1 MQTYQPNHALTARL
15 PILSFTAG
23 TKTAAPESA
32 YAPQHDFLVLS
43 LSPQL
48 SADQPAAALPAKRSG
63 TRAA

>member
-1 MQTYQPNHALTARL
+1 MQPYQPHPALTARR

-23 TKTAAPESA
+23 TKIAAPEPA

-48 SADQPAAALPAKRSG
+48 SAHQPAAALPAKRDR

>member
-1 MQTYQPNHALTARL
+1 MQPYQPNHALTARR

-23 TKTAAPESA
+23 TKIAAPKPA

-43 LSPQL
+43 LSPHL
-48 SADQPAAALPAKRSG
+48 SADQPRAALPAKRSR